1 MSKSIGES
9 LFEVLIMLNF
19 TAKIH
24 FFVRTAKFLTKKLSK
39 IYLFYVSLQPNCNKQ
54 NFYSLISETS
64 NEPIIQDITIGFAH
78 SCMYLCI
85 RMDRRR
91 MIPNSTHWFA
101 PLGKDWHAGTTLHA
115 STPTRFPTS
124 PLPVKVPSTE
134 AATMIHGGSGTA
146 ILTSDTRRA

>member
-24 FFVRTAKFLTKKLSK
+24 FFVRTAKFLTKKLSE
-39 IYLFYVSLQPNCNKQ
+39 IYFLCIFVTKYNKQ

-78 SCMYLCI
+78 S
-85 RMDRRR
+85 
-91 MIPNSTHWFA
+91 
-101 PLGKDWHAGTTLHA
+101 
-115 STPTRFPTS
+115 
-124 PLPVKVPSTE
+124 
-134 AATMIHGGSGTA
+134 
-146 ILTSDTRRA
+146 

>member
-39 IYLFYVSLQPNCNKQ
+39 IYLFLCIFTTKYNKHF
-54 NFYSLISETS
+54 FYSLISETS

-85 RMDRRR
+85 RMERRR

-101 PLGKDWHAGTTLHA
+101 PLGKDWHAGTTHHA
-115 STPTRFPTS
+115 STHTRLQTRTGS
-124 PLPVKVPSTE
+124 SST
-134 AATMIHGGSGTA
+134 AHQLCTQRVHPY
-146 ILTSDTRRA
+146 

>member
-39 IYLFYVSLQPNCNKQ
+39 IFLFYVSLQPNCNKQ

-64 NEPIIQDITIGFAH
+64 NEPITLQEHHGIMRKQLLSKTLF
-78 SCMYLCI
+78 
-85 RMDRRR
+85 
-91 MIPNSTHWFA
+91 
-101 PLGKDWHAGTTLHA
+101 TLHESA
-115 STPTRFPTS
+115 TS
-124 PLPVKVPSTE
+124 FS
-134 AATMIHGGSGTA
+134 
-146 ILTSDTRRA
+146 